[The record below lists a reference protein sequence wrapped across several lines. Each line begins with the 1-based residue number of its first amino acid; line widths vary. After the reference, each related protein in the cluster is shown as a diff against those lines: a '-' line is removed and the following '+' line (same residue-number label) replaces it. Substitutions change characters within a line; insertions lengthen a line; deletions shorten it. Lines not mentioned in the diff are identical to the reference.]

1 MKKALLNLSMTS
13 LVVVMFAAIA
23 FTQTTQKSKVKKTN
37 PTIELIQFH
46 SEHRCMTCNLIEK
59 LTREVV
65 KSYPEITFR
74 LINVD
79 EEKNGK
85 IAEEFEASGTA
96 VFLYNPVTKAKK
108 DLTEFAFMNAKTKPE
123 VYKNGL
129 KKEIKNF
136 KK

>member
-1 MKKALLNLSMTS
+1 MKKPLFNLMMST
-13 LVVVMFAAIA
+13 LVVVLFASIA
-23 FTQTTQKSKVKKTN
+23 FSQTTPKRKVKKTN

-59 LTREVV
+59 LTREVI
-65 KSYPEITFR
+65 KSYPDITFR

-85 IAEEFEASGTA
+85 IAEEFEAAGTA
-96 VFLYNPVTKAKK
+96 VFLYNPVTKFKK
-108 DLTEFAFMNAKTKPE
+108 DLTEFAFMNVKTKPD